1 MLTRRWV
8 DFPAFGFRSPF
19 DDLGRLRRQLDH
31 LFGQTGVDT
40 GYPRPRAGVFPLIN
54 LTENKDAY
62 FVRAEIPG
70 IASEDLDI
78 QSTGRNISITGQR
91 KMPEN
96 DNAKYHRRERE
107 FGRFSRMFAL
117 PGDIDRDRIDANL
130 KDGIL
135 TITIPKAEVAKPRQI
150 KIH

>member
-1 MLTRRWV
+1 L
-8 DFPAFGFRSPF
+8 
-19 DDLGRLRRQLDH
+19 
-31 LFGQTGVDT
+31 
-40 GYPRPRAGVFPLIN
+40 
-54 LTENKDAY
+54 KY
-62 FVRAEIPG
+62 FY
-70 IASEDLDI
+70 
-78 QSTGRNISITGQR
+78 

-117 PGDIDRDRIDANL
+117 PGDIDRDRIDASL
-130 KDGIL
+130 KNGIL